1 MDKQKRSLA
10 LRIVLLSALAAWMII
25 SAYVPELPGLC
36 PVQRFLHLRCPGC
49 GMSRALAALLR
60 LDFAGALRY
69 NLMAP
74 LILGYLLYVCVSW
87 WAARRRGGQDGL
99 LPKPE
104 WLNVVFL
111 IVFLAWF
118 SVRNVLGL

>member
-1 MDKQKRSLA
+1 MNKQKRSPV
-10 LRIVLLSALAAWMII
+10 LRIVLLAALAAWIII

-60 LDFAGALRY
+60 LDFAGALQY
-69 NLMAP
+69 NLLAP
-74 LILGYLLYVCVSW
+74 LILGYLLYVCGSW
-87 WAARRRGGQDGL
+87 WAARRRGEDGL

-104 WLNVVFL
+104 WLNVAFLVVFL
-111 IVFLAWF
+111 VWF
-118 SVRNVLGL
+118 PVRNVLGL